1 MGWVSIAI
9 NKWMKARKTFEKK
22 VILKQ
27 TCQVDHDH
35 QYDPNQ
41 TIQIQ
46 WMLEI

>member
-1 MGWVSIAI
+1 MMGVDCDKQMNESQENIW
-9 NKWMKARKTFEKK
+9 KK